1 MAQVVVKVGGRD
13 YTLACDDGEEQHL
26 TDLAQYVDEK
36 TKGLARNFANIGD
49 TRMLLMAGLL
59 VADEL
64 GDAVARIEELE
75 AHIRAGGG
83 AMPAAGSGGG
93 NGNGAGDQ
101 RAARL
106 MERVAARLEAIAE
119 RIEAP

>member
-1 MAQVVVKVGGRD
+1 MAQVSVKVGGRD

-83 AMPAAGSGGG
+83 AAPAPKG
-93 NGNGAGDQ
+93 NEVDDQ

-106 MERVAARLEAIAE
+106 IERVAARLEAIAE

>member
-1 MAQVVVKVGGRD
+1 MAQVSVKVGGRD

-36 TKGLARNFANIGD
+36 TKGLSRNFASIGD
-49 TRMLLMAGLL
+49 TRLLLMAGLL

-75 AHIRAGGG
+75 AHIRAGDGG
-83 AMPAAGSGGG
+83 PAPAVGSG
-93 NGNGAGDQ
+93 GNGAGDQ

-106 MERVAARLEAIAE
+106 IERVAARLEAIAE
-119 RIEAP
+119 RVEAS